1 MSARWP
7 SLPTGRTLVM
17 GILNVTPDS
26 FSDGGEH
33 LDPEAAVAHG
43 LALVRD
49 GADVVDVG
57 GESTRPGAEPV
68 DPAQER
74 RRILPVVRR
83 LTERG
88 VVVSV
93 DTLHPDTAE
102 AALQAGAGIVNDVSG
117 ARLGEEMIEL
127 IARTGA
133 PYILTHARG
142 DSATMDSLA
151 RYADPVAEVRA
162 ELLGLRQRLL
172 DGGVDPAQIV
182 LDPGLGFAKG
192 GDQDWRLLAGLDAL
206 TGLGHPVLVAASRKR
221 FLGSTL
227 AAARAEHRPG
237 AQLPDGAAT
246 PDESGA
252 PGGSGS
258 AQPQTPGPVER
269 DVATAAVSV
278 LAARAGA
285 WAVRVHDVRATAD
298 ALAVQR
304 AWSRAGG

>member
-1 MSARWP
+1 MSLRWP

-49 GADVVDVG
+49 GADLVDVG

-74 RRILPVVRR
+74 RRILPVIRQ

-117 ARLGEEMIEL
+117 ARLREEMIEL
-127 IARTGA
+127 IARTGV

-227 AAARAEHRPG
+227 AAARAEHRS
-237 AQLPDGAAT
+237 GAAKV
-246 PDESGA
+246 
-252 PGGSGS
+252 PGGAGS
-258 AQPQTPGPVER
+258 AQPQAPGPVER

>member
-49 GADVVDVG
+49 GADLVDVG

-227 AAARAEHRPG
+227 AAARWPRTRPFSTFTPSARRRWDCSRQPLEPSGKAMRPSERSTRCQGSLGSSFWPSSRATRRARPG
-237 AQLPDGAAT
+237 RP
-246 PDESGA
+246 
-252 PGGSGS
+252 
-258 AQPQTPGPVER
+258 
-269 DVATAAVSV
+269 
-278 LAARAGA
+278 AR
-285 WAVRVHDVRATAD
+285 RAT
-298 ALAVQR
+298 
-304 AWSRAGG
+304 SP

>member
-49 GADVVDVG
+49 GADLVDVG

-74 RRILPVVRR
+74 RRILPVIRR

-162 ELLGLRQRLL
+162 ELLPADGQLDLDANAYVQAPGRFKVVAYDYGVKTNILRMLADRGCEVTVVTAQTPAADVLAMQP
-172 DGGVDPAQIV
+172 DGIFLSNGPGDPAT
-182 LDPGLGFAKG
+182 A
-192 GDQDWRLLAGLDAL
+192 
-206 TGLGHPVLVAASRKR
+206 
-221 FLGSTL
+221 L
-227 AAARAEHRPG
+227 AAAVASIWTRIS
-237 AQLPDGAAT
+237 AT
-246 PDESGA
+246 TA
-252 PGGSGS
+252 PVTCR
-258 AQPQTPGPVER
+258 QTPNRE
-269 DVATAAVSV
+269 
-278 LAARAGA
+278 
-285 WAVRVHDVRATAD
+285 
-298 ALAVQR
+298 
-304 AWSRAGG
+304 